1 MLEIEGNLRIV
12 VGKAE
17 IDEDDN
23 IVYGFTP
30 CDEVRSNH
38 RM

>member
-23 IVYGFTP
+23 IVYGFTLY
-30 CDEVRSNH
+30 DEVCSNH